1 MKTAHDCRRENLE
14 ILVQELG
21 SLDAIAE
28 RANLS
33 NTVYLSQIRNRT
45 LDTKTLKPRNMGSV
59 TARKLET
66 ACSKP
71 IGWMDKDHAAASIA
85 SFTSTATGLE
95 CASTEEES
103 RLLIAFRSS
112 TRTEQEMVLRSLKV
126 VNDQQDFSEGAV
138 A

>member
-28 RANLS
+28 RAQLS

-59 TARKLET
+59 TARKLES

-71 IGWMDKDHAAASIA
+71 IGWMDKDHAIA
-85 SFTSTATGLE
+85 SVASFASATTGLE
-95 CASTEEES
+95 CAATEEES

-126 VNDQQDFSEGAV
+126 VNDQHDFSEGAV